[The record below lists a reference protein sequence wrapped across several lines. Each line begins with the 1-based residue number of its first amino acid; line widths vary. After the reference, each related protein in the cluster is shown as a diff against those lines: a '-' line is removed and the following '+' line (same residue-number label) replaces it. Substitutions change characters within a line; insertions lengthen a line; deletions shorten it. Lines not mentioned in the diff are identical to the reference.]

1 MVAGPMQGSTYVGAS
16 PGSKDYG
23 MGSKDF
29 GMASPG
35 SNKDFGMASPGSK
48 DFYVDNLL
56 RNRTLARPVPLS
68 FKARD
73 ESPKRTDLKF
83 GVNTILALDS
93 KDKMTPPRE
102 LHNPS
107 KFVN

>member
-1 MVAGPMQGSTYVGAS
+1 MVAGPMQGSTYVRS
-16 PGSKDYG
+16 G
-23 MGSKDF
+23 MG
-29 GMASPG
+29 
-35 SNKDFGMASPGSK
+35 SPGSK

-56 RNRTLARPVPLS
+56 RSRTLARPVPLS
-68 FKARD
+68 PTFLKARD

-93 KDKMTPPRE
+93 KDKLSPPRE

-107 KFVN
+107 K

>member
-1 MVAGPMQGSTYVGAS
+1 MVAGPMQGSTYIGAS
-16 PGSKDYG
+16 PGSKDFG
-23 MGSKDF
+23 MGS
-29 GMASPG
+29 
-35 SNKDFGMASPGSK
+35 KDFGMASPGSK

-83 GVNTILALDS
+83 GMNTILALDS

-107 KFVN
+107 KFLN